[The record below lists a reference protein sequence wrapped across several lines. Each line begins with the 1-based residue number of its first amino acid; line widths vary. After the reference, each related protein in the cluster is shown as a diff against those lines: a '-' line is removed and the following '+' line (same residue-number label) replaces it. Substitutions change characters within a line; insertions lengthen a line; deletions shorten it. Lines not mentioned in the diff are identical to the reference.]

1 MSHWRKCGSGQE
13 GYHVI
18 VGKKTDSKMGP
29 HPERDGNPRA
39 YAESIHA
46 AGIARNGI
54 RHGRSGKDGTDIAC
68 HDLASGQ
75 KPREDRIRKRPLP
88 PAFSEGFQKR
98 LKMWVLSRGWPS
110 EVFDTARLSG
120 VTAIVIS
127 PPGRLCRSA
136 LTARLVTRDSRRVR
150 LARMRTGTE
159 GKSVL
164 MDMSAAIFSR

>member
-75 KPREDRIRKRPLP
+75 KPREDRIRKNTFRHMQKSCSSGPDRQFPVLEKMFRKLSDGCRHPYMDRKTIPLP
-88 PAFSEGFQKR
+88 HR
-98 LKMWVLSRGWPS
+98 RH
-110 EVFDTARLSG
+110 
-120 VTAIVIS
+120 
-127 PPGRLCRSA
+127 CRERNHGENLAYGCPIPHSY
-136 LTARLVTRDSRRVR
+136 RDKVP
-150 LARMRTGTE
+150 
-159 GKSVL
+159 
-164 MDMSAAIFSR
+164 